1 MNSQLTQQQAAAFK
15 IVLQRRFE
23 ALHEEVRQ
31 DLAKTDDDRE
41 TGLADRVRDLG
52 DESVA
57 TLITDLDL
65 ADTDRDLE
73 ELQDVEAALARM
85 AQGAYGACVT
95 CGEPIPFGRLS
106 AHPTAKRCQPCQAL
120 QEKTFVHKGV
130 PTL

>member
-1 MNSQLTQQQAAAFK
+1 MNNLITSQQAGALKTA
-15 IVLQRRFE
+15 LQRRFE

-31 DLAKTDDDRE
+31 DLIKTEVDRE
-41 TGLADRVRDLG
+41 AGLADRVRDLG
-52 DESVA
+52 DESLA

-85 AQGAYGACVT
+85 AQGAYGACVN
-95 CGEPIPFGRLS
+95 CGEPIPFERLS

-120 QEKTFVHKGV
+120 QEKTFVHKGL